1 MTMAF
6 LDFVNNR
13 QGAQQQ
19 AVAQKA
25 QEQKPETAKE
35 MYARQDAQHKAAS
48 KNITPEI
55 KAQADRAMATMNKAS
70 GHAQSP
76 AKRTAPET
84 GSAPQAQLQNQSRQD
99 KAQSALSPTDGA
111 AGKTAIQDKE
121 KAPEKTPQR
130 APQTMPRRPPSWER

>member
-1 MTMAF
+1 MAF

-13 QGAQQQ
+13 QAAQQQ
-19 AVAQKA
+19 AVAQKS

-35 MYARQDAQHKAAS
+35 MYTRQDTQEKTAAS
-48 KNITPEI
+48 KPITPEI

-70 GHAQSP
+70 EHVQSP

-99 KAQSALSPTDGA
+99 KAQEALSPTDGA
-111 AGKTAIQDKE
+111 SGKTAIQGKE
-121 KAPEKTPQR
+121 KAPDKTPQR
-130 APQTMPRRPPSWER
+130 AQQTVPRRAPSWER

>member
-1 MTMAF
+1 MAF

-13 QGAQQQ
+13 QAAQQQ
-19 AVAQKA
+19 SVAQTS

-35 MYARQDAQHKAAS
+35 MYARQDTKEQAAA
-48 KNITPEI
+48 KPITPEI

-70 GHAQSP
+70 EHVQSP

-99 KAQSALSPTDGA
+99 KAQEALSPTDGA
-111 AGKTAIQDKE
+111 AGKTAIQGKE
-121 KAPEKTPQR
+121 KAPEKAPQR
-130 APQTMPRRPPSWER
+130 AQQTVQRKPPSWER